1 MRIALVAVLA
11 VASLAAAENTP
22 THLQDVPAALEKG
35 TMERRDERTEG
46 RFEIEIDALEPTAGE
61 TTAKVRVKN
70 LADFA
75 LEDLELICTAFD
87 ERENE
92 LSQRSWRLQESGS
105 GSMQPGE
112 SIAVTLRF
120 GAPAAV
126 VRSAT
131 CNARGW

>member
-1 MRIALVAVLA
+1 
-11 VASLAAAENTP
+11 
-22 THLQDVPAALEKG
+22 
-35 TMERRDERTEG
+35 
-46 RFEIEIDALEPTAGE
+46 
-61 TTAKVRVKN
+61 VKN

-92 LSQRSWRLQESGS
+92 ISQRSWRLQESGS

>member
-1 MRIALVAVLA
+1 MRLWLALVLGSAG
-11 VASLAAAENTP
+11 LAAAADTS
-22 THLQDVPAALEKG
+22 THLRDVPAALEKG
-35 TMERRDERTEG
+35 KMERRDERTEG
-46 RFEIEIDALEPTAGE
+46 RFEIEIDALEPAAGE

-75 LEDLELICTAFD
+75 LEDVELVCTAFD

-92 LSQRSWRLQESGS
+92 LSQRSWRLKESGS